1 MTDGKG
7 VNVKPQ
13 TETIKTV
20 AVALAAC
27 CWWQRNL
34 HLQVKTAAALFHAYR
49 RHSLACIA
57 LV

>member
-1 MTDGKG
+1 MTNGKS

-13 TETIKTV
+13 TETITTV
-20 AVALAAC
+20 AVALTAG

-34 HLQVKTAAALFHAYR
+34 HLQVKTAAAIFHAYR
-49 RHSLACIA
+49 RPSLSCIA